1 MDDPAPYRSYLE
13 TERRRRLALIA
24 ELRTNI
30 DAVSDA
36 RQDSNVDDEHD
47 PEGSTIAFELSQ
59 ASTLLRASGERLL
72 EIDAALKRLDD
83 GSYGY
88 CAACGNPIPPGRLEA
103 RPWTLYCVE
112 HAAGP

>member
-13 TERRRRLALIA
+13 AERLQRLALIT

-30 DAVSDA
+30 DSVSDA

-59 ASTLLRASGERLL
+59 ASTLLRASSERLA

-88 CAACGNPIPPGRLEA
+88 CLACGNPVPPGRLEA

-112 HAAGP
+112 HAK

>member
-1 MDDPAPYRSYLE
+1 MDDPSPYRSYLE
-13 TERRRRLALIA
+13 AERRQRLGLITK
-24 ELRTNI
+24 LRTSI
-30 DAVSDA
+30 DAASDA

-59 ASTLLRASGERLL
+59 ASTLLRASSDRLA
-72 EIDAALKRLDD
+72 EIEAALNRLDD

-103 RPWTLYCVE
+103 LPWTLYCVE
-112 HAAGP
+112 HAR